1 MQMGAHERI
10 VVEVRIGGAD
20 AVDLLAL
27 SGSQRLLRVETPDAF
42 EQSLP
47 AQDLVAAGD
56 HALETVGR
64 VEDRRVAVGDL
75 RVERHKLGVNLVG
88 GNGSVNVLQQFD
100 RALDPYAPMAEQP
113 AFDAQGARA
122 PMRDH
127 GEGCDEVEDDVI
139 VVAGIERDALGGIRL
154 GDAADHVQRAVT
166 IERRDLDGDDVVDR
180 RETPPER
187 HRQHQQ
193 PRRGHPGV
201 RAPGGVH
208 GIGLAGE
215 Q

>member
-1 MQMGAHERI
+1 IGSFVPSPACGGGTGRGHASKFAQAFPLPNPPRKRGRKCTESAAALFNSRQPSMQIGAHERI

-100 RALDPYAPMAEQP
+100 RALDPYAPM
-113 AFDAQGARA
+113 
-122 PMRDH
+122 
-127 GEGCDEVEDDVI
+127 
-139 VVAGIERDALGGIRL
+139 
-154 GDAADHVQRAVT
+154 
-166 IERRDLDGDDVVDR
+166 
-180 RETPPER
+180 
-187 HRQHQQ
+187 
-193 PRRGHPGV
+193 
-201 RAPGGVH
+201 
-208 GIGLAGE
+208 
-215 Q
+215 